1 MAPALTLPYEPEP
14 ELESEHFHVLD
25 LPALYTKPSPIVLLK
40 TLEKLTLPPPSWDR
54 PPASQQSTPPG
65 LTNWLTGIIASPLQ
79 WIPDEAVQEQIW
91 ESASSRLAERCGR
104 TAMPSTDRTF
114 KISASLTLTIH
125 EPTLT
130 ADNLGLK
137 TWASSYLLSKRLP
150 QLPLPAFPAGARA
163 LELGSGTGLVGLAA
177 AGTLPGVSSVL
188 LTDLPE
194 IVPNLRRNVERNR
207 AALGGGGAVDVD
219 VDVAV
224 LDWRDCGEVVEE
236 ARRFELV
243 LAADPIYSPEHPG
256 LFAGVVGRW
265 MKRDAGARAVV
276 ELPLR
281 VGFERER
288 EDFKVKMGEQ
298 GLVVVEQGVE
308 TGWDDWGNGEV
319 SCWWSIW
326 SWGR

>member
-1 MAPALTLPYEPEP
+1 
-14 ELESEHFHVLD
+14 
-25 LPALYTKPSPIVLLK
+25 
-40 TLEKLTLPPPSWDR
+40 
-54 PPASQQSTPPG
+54 
-65 LTNWLTGIIASPLQ
+65 
-79 WIPDEAVQEQIW
+79 
-91 ESASSRLAERCGR
+91 
-104 TAMPSTDRTF
+104 MPSTDRTF
-114 KISASLTLTIH
+114 KISESLELTIH

-137 TWASSYLLSKRLP
+137 TWASSYLLSKRLS
-150 QLPLPAFPAGARA
+150 QLPLPPFPEGARA

-194 IVPNLRRNVERNR
+194 IVPNLQRNVDRNR
-207 AALGGGGAVDVD
+207 AALGST

-224 LDWRDCGEVVEE
+224 LDWRDDAEVEE

-243 LAADPIYSPEHPG
+243 LVADPIYSPEHPA
-256 LFAGVVGRW
+256 LVAGVVGGW
-265 MKRDAGARAVV
+265 MKRGGEARAVV

-281 VGFERER
+281 EGFGGER